1 MLKSKRDGDMRI
13 ASGVTNIFSVTLD
26 AMKDN
31 IFDDKT
37 FDAWMKILQEVI
49 SIISTEEWEQV
60 VREYEDLG
68 FVVVYCT

>member
-37 FDAWMKILQEVI
+37 FDACMKILQEVI
-49 SIISTEEWEQV
+49 SIIPTEEWEQV

-68 FVVVYCT
+68 FVVVYYT